1 MTNDST
7 GRGARPET
15 KGGGVPTL
23 VLGAALG
30 GLWLVLS
37 GHYTPLLLSLGAVC
51 VCLSVWF
58 ARRMGLIDRE
68 GVFIHLF
75 PGLIGYW
82 AWMVK
87 EIFVSNVQVARIVL
101 SPSLPISPALVHY
114 RASQS
119 TDLGRVLFANSI
131 TLTPGTITT
140 EVMGDDL
147 RIHALEW
154 VFVDGVEEG
163 IMDARVVQLEGK
175 RGAAYQK
182 TRARVVDLDHADA
195 EKEEHQGH
203 EEVEAEAGSHEADE
217 ANGGGAR

>member
-7 GRGARPET
+7 GIGARPET
-15 KGGGVPTL
+15 GGGLVPTL
-23 VLGAALG
+23 VLAVALL

-37 GHYTPLLLSLGAVC
+37 GHYTVLLMTFGVLC
-51 VCLSVWF
+51 VGLSVWF
-58 ARRMGLIDRE
+58 ARRMGLVDKE

-75 PGLIGYW
+75 PGLVGYW

-87 EIFVSNVQVARIVL
+87 EIFISNVQVARIVL

-114 RASQS
+114 RASQG

-140 EVMGDDL
+140 EVTGDDL

-154 VFVDGVEEG
+154 LFVDGVEEG
-163 IMDARVVQLEGK
+163 VMDARVVRLEGE

-182 TRARVVDLDHADA
+182 TRARVVDLDREDDSGR
-195 EKEEHQGH
+195 ESDRPGEEESDQ
-203 EEVEAEAGSHEADE
+203 EGS
-217 ANGGGAR
+217 R